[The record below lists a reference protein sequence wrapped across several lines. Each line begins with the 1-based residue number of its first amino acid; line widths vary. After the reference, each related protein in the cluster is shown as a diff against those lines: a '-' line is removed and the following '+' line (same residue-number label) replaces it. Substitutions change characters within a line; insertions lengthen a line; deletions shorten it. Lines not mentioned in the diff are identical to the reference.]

1 MTANQRRPGFRLPW
15 SSDHEEAEPASE
27 PTSDASA
34 PTVTTESAP
43 ADAPVPA
50 EPGSAGTTE
59 ALAAATDTNA
69 PATEPAAGTMATGEP
84 IAAAQPA
91 TSGVPAPTNG
101 AGPVAG
107 AGEAP
112 EAFLRDLVDAMRGVA
127 EEARDAGLADLRAQA
142 DAAVKQLEEV
152 AERRRG
158 ELRERAET
166 DVAAVG
172 EWATAEADRIRRE
185 AESRVAARRSQL
197 EEQLAAET
205 RRSEAE
211 AKALRERVA
220 EYERELEAYHRQ
232 LNDIHDP
239 AAFAAAAK
247 RMPKPPAL
255 TVTAAPPVART
266 ESTAPP
272 VEPTAAAPAEPA
284 TPAAPTVAEPAT
296 NGTST
301 TPTAETTE
309 IHPAEEEVLAGRL
322 AELDAE
328 LEPATAAPAEPTSAT
343 ESGEPMTTDVV
354 VKGLGSF
361 GAITG
366 FRQSL
371 AGVSGIDGV
380 ALSLGSSGEF
390 IFRTTHRPS
399 VDVAAA
405 ISGLEGDGAKV
416 ERRADGTLAVT
427 LDRAR

>member
-15 SSDHEEAEPASE
+15 SSDHEGAEPASE
-27 PTSDASA
+27 PTSATNQ
-34 PTVTTESAP
+34 PP
-43 ADAPVPA
+43 ADAPSAA
-50 EPGSAGTTE
+50 ESTPRTVAPDEPSAGMDEGEPSTADVAGGAVPE
-59 ALAAATDTNA
+59 VDAPDAAAPTPDA
-69 PATEPAAGTMATGEP
+69 
-84 IAAAQPA
+84 
-91 TSGVPAPTNG
+91 SPAPSMSAT
-101 AGPVAG
+101 
-107 AGEAP
+107 EAP
-112 EAFLRDLVDAMRGVA
+112 ETFLRDLVEAMRGVA

-142 DAAVKQLEEV
+142 DAAVKQLQEL
-152 AERRRG
+152 AERRRA
-158 ELRERAET
+158 ELRERSDA

-172 EWATAEADRIRRE
+172 EWATAEAERIRRE
-185 AESRVAARRSQL
+185 AESRVAARKAQL
-197 EEQLAAET
+197 EEQLAAES
-205 RRSEAE
+205 RRTEAE
-211 AKALRERVA
+211 ARAVRERVA

-232 LNDIHDP
+232 LAEIHDP

-255 TVTAAPPVART
+255 TVTAPPPVT
-266 ESTAPP
+266 PVAPVAP
-272 VEPTAAAPAEPA
+272 VATMPTPDAAPEA
-284 TPAAPTVAEPAT
+284 TPSVPAT

-309 IHPAEEEVLAGRL
+309 IHPAEEEVLAARL
-322 AELDAE
+322 ATLDAQ
-328 LEPATAAPAEPTSAT
+328 LEPARDRPAAADPASEPAEPT
-343 ESGEPMTTDVV
+343 TTDVV

-371 AGVSGIDGV
+371 AGVAGIDGV

-405 ISGLEGDGAKV
+405 ISGLEGDGATV
-416 ERRADGTLAVT
+416 ERRPDGTLAVT

>member
-15 SSDHEEAEPASE
+15 SSDHEGAEPANE
-27 PTSDASA
+27 PTPDATPSTAAATATAAPDATPTGADAATPTAPVSAGAPEAAAPASEEAESAQLDDASA
-34 PTVTTESAP
+34 AEVATP
-43 ADAPVPA
+43 AETAVPA
-50 EPGSAGTTE
+50 EES
-59 ALAAATDTNA
+59 AAATS
-69 PATEPAAGTMATGEP
+69 
-84 IAAAQPA
+84 AAALP
-91 TSGVPAPTNG
+91 GEVP
-101 AGPVAG
+101 
-107 AGEAP
+107 ES
-112 EAFLRDLVDAMRGVA
+112 FLRDLVEAMRGVA

-142 DAAVKQLEEV
+142 DAAVKQLEEL

-158 ELRERAET
+158 ELRERADT

-172 EWATAEADRIRRE
+172 EWAAAEADRIRRE
-185 AESRVAARRSQL
+185 AESRVAARKAQL

-232 LNDIHDP
+232 LGDIHDP

-255 TVTAAPPVART
+255 TVTAPAPIA
-266 ESTAPP
+266 
-272 VEPTAAAPAEPA
+272 A
-284 TPAAPTVAEPAT
+284 TPATEPAEQTVPEAPAATAPATTEPST

-301 TPTAETTE
+301 TPATDTTA

-328 LEPATAAPAEPTSAT
+328 LEAAQPAAESAAPVGS
-343 ESGEPMTTDVV
+343 SEPMTTDVV

-371 AGVSGIDGV
+371 ASVAGIDGV

-390 IFRTTHRPS
+390 IFRTTHKPS

-405 ISGLEGDGAKV
+405 ITHLEGDGAKV
-416 ERRADGTLAVT
+416 ERRPDGMLVVA